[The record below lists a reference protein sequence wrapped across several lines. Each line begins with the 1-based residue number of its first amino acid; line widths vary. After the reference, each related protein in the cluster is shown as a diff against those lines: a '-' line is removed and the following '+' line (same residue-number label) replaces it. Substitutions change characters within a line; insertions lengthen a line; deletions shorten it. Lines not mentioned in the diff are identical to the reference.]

1 MTTSQTVMPMTR
13 SIVRAVVCLAAC
25 AGFGCSDPA
34 TSSRPSSIAL
44 TGSGDSFSA
53 SGDPNTSNGDL
64 LEGSFA
70 VAMEDSVGG
79 MVVIAFRKT
88 MSGGDAFILQ
98 FTDRRTGTFECSPGG
113 ACHGRLIENITAST
127 TTEWVYWE
135 IQDGTV
141 AISELG
147 DRLVGTVQGMTLR
160 NSAQSVE
167 RTQSGTLDLVFLRG
181 EEARRQMYCFIVE
194 ARGETCPQ

>member
-1 MTTSQTVMPMTR
+1 MTS
-13 SIVRAVVCLAAC
+13 SNLRATLCLATFA
-25 AGFGCSDPA
+25 AFACSDPS

-44 TGSGDSFSA
+44 TGLGETFSA
-53 SGDPNTSNGDL
+53 SGDPNTANDDL

-88 MSGGDAFILQ
+88 ASGGDAFILQ
-98 FTDRRTGTFECSPGG
+98 FTDRRTGAFDCSPGG
-113 ACHGRLIENITAST
+113 ACHGRLVENITAIT
-127 TTEWVYWE
+127 TTEWVFWE

-141 AISELG
+141 TISELG

-160 NSAQSVE
+160 NTAQPAE
-167 RTQSGTLDLVFLRG
+167 RTLQSGTLDIAFLQG
-181 EEARRQMYCFIVE
+181 EEARRKMYCFIVE

>member
-1 MTTSQTVMPMTR
+1 MTR
-13 SIVRAVVCLAAC
+13 SILRAALCVVTCTA
-25 AGFGCSDPA
+25 FGCSDPA
-34 TSSRPSSIAL
+34 TSSRPSSITL

-53 SGDPNTSNGDL
+53 SGDPNTANDDL
-64 LEGSFA
+64 LQGSFA

-79 MVVIAFRKT
+79 MLVIAFRKT
-88 MSGGDAFILQ
+88 TNGGDAFILQ
-98 FTDRRTGTFECSPGG
+98 FTDRRTGAFECSPGG

-135 IQDGTV
+135 IQNGTV
-141 AISELG
+141 TISELG
-147 DRLVGTVQGMTLR
+147 DRLVGAVQGMTLR

-181 EEARRQMYCFIVE
+181 DEARRQMYCFIVE